1 MTPQDGARLLLMG
14 GVVPLWILAGLA
26 DWWCHRRTAIERTS
40 GLRENLFHWLLFA
53 EAGMALGAVAV
64 LEVNAALLLLVSA
77 AFLLHEGT
85 TFIELR
91 YTVPRREVAPL
102 EQMIHSFME
111 ILPLLLLGLL
121 AVIGWDQG
129 QALFDGGRA
138 DFALRATRTPWP
150 PAYLLAVAGSVLL
163 FNVLPMAEESVRCWR
178 ARGVPPRPRTP
189 PPPAPT

>member
-1 MTPQDGARLLLMG
+1 VSAHEGARLLLMA
-14 GVVPLWILAGLA
+14 GVVPLWILAGLV

-53 EAGMALGAVAV
+53 EAGVALGAVAV
-64 LEVNAALLLLVSA
+64 LDVNAALLLLVAA
-77 AFLLHEGT
+77 AFLVHELT

-102 EQMIHSFME
+102 EQMVHSFME
-111 ILPLLLLGLL
+111 ILPLGLLGLL
-121 AVIGWDQG
+121 AVMGWDQLLA
-129 QALFDGGRA
+129 QGGPP
-138 DFALRATRTPWP
+138 DFAPRATRTPWP
-150 PAYLLAVAGSVLL
+150 PAYLLAVAGAVFV
-163 FNVLPMAEESVRCWR
+163 FNVLPLAEEALRCWR

>member
-77 AFLLHEGT
+77 AFLLHEVT

-102 EQMIHSFME
+102 EQMVHSFME
-111 ILPLLLLGLL
+111 ILPLFLLGLL
-121 AVIGWDQG
+121 AVAG
-129 QALFDGGRA
+129 
-138 DFALRATRTPWP
+138 
-150 PAYLLAVAGSVLL
+150 AVLH
-163 FNVLPMAEESVRCWR
+163 FNVLPLAEEALRCWR
-178 ARGVPPRPRTP
+178 ARGLPPRPRTP
-189 PPPAPT
+189 QPPAPT

>member
-1 MTPQDGARLLLMG
+1 MSAQEGARFLLMA

-53 EAGMALGAVAV
+53 EAGVALGAVAV
-64 LEVNAALLLLVSA
+64 LEVNAALLLLVA
-77 AFLLHEGT
+77 VAFLVHELT

-111 ILPLLLLGLL
+111 ILPLGLLGLL
-121 AVIGWDQG
+121 AVMGWDQLLA
-129 QALFDGGRA
+129 QGGA
-138 DFALRATRTPWP
+138 PDFAPRVMRTPWP
-150 PAYLLAVAGSVLL
+150 PAYLLAVAGAVLL
-163 FNVLPMAEESVRCWR
+163 FNVLPLAEEALRCWR
-178 ARGVPPRPRTP
+178 ARGLPPRPRTP
-189 PPPAPT
+189 QPPAPT